1 VFTNVLQEMLNIV
14 YGAIQYLPDVK
25 ISIGIALALLL
36 LIYFKG
42 AVGGLAISILVTIF
56 IADSFFSE
64 GDLYQMTME
73 RAVAGMTLGFFA
85 FFVNL
90 YFIMKTLADWKD

>member
-1 VFTNVLQEMLNIV
+1 MLNIV
-14 YGAIQYLPDVK
+14 SGAIQYLPEIK

-42 AVGGLAISILVTIF
+42 AVGGLATSVVATVL
-56 IADSFFSE
+56 IANSFFAE

-90 YFIMKTLADWKD
+90 YFVLRTLADWKD

>member
-1 VFTNVLQEMLNIV
+1 VLTNVLQEMLNIIV
-14 YGAIQYLPDVK
+14 GAVQYLPDLK

-42 AVGGLAISILVTIF
+42 AVGGLATSILVSIF
-56 IADSFFSE
+56 IANSFFSE

-73 RAVAGMTLGFFA
+73 RAVAGMALGFLA

-90 YFIMKTLADWKD
+90 YFIMRTLADWKD